1 MFDQQQLLDLYSGRG
16 SEAHDPRILLKF
28 VLYQHRLGNTKPSEW
43 SDKFKSDD
51 YVKWLTFGS
60 HVSRTTLYDFRDR
73 VEPILQKLN
82 AEVVKSSVDK
92 QLINAEKA
100 SFDGTYVA
108 ANSSRS
114 KLLNLKKVQ
123 QRLEQ
128 IQQEIA
134 RRDPT
139 LWLSWTCDTFE
150 QQTRPA
156 WLATT
161 DLGLRLQ
168 QRTYQKA
175 QIRLKEL
182 LAANAKRRSDK
193 RKPTDKV
200 VLSVAD
206 SDAVFGRDKL
216 KVFRPLY
223 NVQTICDLAS
233 EMILGYE
240 VFAQV
245 SDSGTLQPML
255 ERLIQNGVTLEGL
268 LADAGYPTGEDLAY
282 CHRQGVTLYAPWQ
295 ENSFTAAKKVPEQEN
310 AKFTQDDFQWD
321 EDDHVY
327 RCPAGATLSFAEK
340 KTRQR
345 ADGTRLPMELYRAE
359 AESCARCPL
368 AVRCTTSD
376 RGRSV
381 RRDPHQD
388 LIDAL
393 KARMETFE
401 AKLLYRLRGQTIERI
416 YADQKEHRNMG
427 RFRGRTL
434 SRARAQCGITVLV
447 HNLCI
452 AHRLLKARTRGET
465 RANDRKLAA

>member
-1 MFDQQQLLDLYSGRG
+1 LFDQQQLLDLYSGKG

-28 VLYQHRLGNTKPSEW
+28 VLYQHRLGNTKPSKWNE
-43 SDKFKSDD
+43 KFENDAC
-51 YVKWLTFGS
+51 VQWLTFGS
-60 HVSRTTLYDFRDR
+60 RVSRTTLYDFRDR
-73 VEPILQKLN
+73 VEPILQKLH
-82 AEVVKSSVDK
+82 AEVVQSSIDMR
-92 QLINAEKA
+92 LIDPEKA
-100 SFDGTYVA
+100 SLDGTYVA
-108 ANSSRS
+108 ANTSRS

-128 IQQEIA
+128 IEQEIA
-134 RRDPT
+134 QRDAT
-139 LWLSWTCDTFE
+139 LWLSWTCGTLD
-150 QQTRPA
+150 QQMRPA

-161 DLGLRLQ
+161 DVGLRLQ
-168 QRTYQKA
+168 QRMYQKA
-175 QIRLKEL
+175 QTRLKEL

-193 RKPTDKV
+193 RKPENKV

-216 KVFRPLY
+216 KVYRPLY

-255 ERLIQNGVTLEGL
+255 ERLIENGVTLGAL

-295 ENSFTAAKKVPEQEN
+295 ENSFTAATKASEPAD

-321 EDDHVY
+321 AVDQVY
-327 RCPAGATLSFAEK
+327 RCPSGASLSFAEK

-345 ADGTRLPMELYRAE
+345 ADGTKLAFELYRAE
-359 AESCARCPL
+359 SESCAECPL
-368 AVRCTTSD
+368 AARCTTSA

-381 RRDPHQD
+381 RRDPHQE

-393 KARMETFE
+393 KDRMDTLE
-401 AKLLYRLRGQTIERI
+401 AKLLYRLRSQTIERI

-452 AHRLLKARTRGET
+452 AHRLLKAKTQEGQQT
-465 RANDRKLAA
+465 NYRKLAA